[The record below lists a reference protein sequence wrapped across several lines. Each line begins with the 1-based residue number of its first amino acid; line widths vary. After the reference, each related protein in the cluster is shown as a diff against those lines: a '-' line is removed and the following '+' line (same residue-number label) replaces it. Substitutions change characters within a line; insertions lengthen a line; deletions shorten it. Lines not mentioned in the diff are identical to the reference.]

1 MTAPRRSPGS
11 RLQAFTLALSIAL
24 AAVLGAIVYLAVTSL
39 PYLATSPATDPV
51 FGALNSC
58 LLSAVPERVG
68 FAVSRDNARASAFS
82 HSRLVECAGTPPVA
96 TTWERA
102 GLTHAA
108 YDDEGALWVS
118 TSSDDAGEAAL
129 LRLEGGTLV
138 ERGPLRATAVVGV
151 RGGVVALAADGS
163 LVSIAGDGSVRARR
177 ELPSARN
184 VNLAANADGALVAL
198 WGGGKLTVVNAG
210 TLESTPAEVAC
221 SVSRVW
227 WRPEAPLFLAD
238 CLDISVE
245 VHALTS
251 HSALVD
257 ARRRVPSTLTG
268 PGGVYV
274 QACDGLPCSVEAPR

>member
-1 MTAPRRSPGS
+1 MTVPRRSPGS

-39 PYLATSPATDPV
+39 PYLATSPSTDPV

-68 FAVSRDNARASAFS
+68 FAVSRDNARAAAFS
-82 HSRLVECAGTPPVA
+82 HSRLVECAGSPVTA
-96 TTWERA
+96 TTWDRA
-102 GLTHAA
+102 GLTLAA

-118 TSSDDAGEAAL
+118 TSSDDAGDAAL
-129 LRLEGGTLV
+129 LRLENGKLV
-138 ERGPLRATAVVGV
+138 ERGPISATAVVGV
-151 RGGVVALAADGS
+151 QGGVVALAADGS
-163 LVSIAGDGSVRARR
+163 LVSVSGDGSVRGRR

-184 VNLAANADGALVAL
+184 VNLAVNADGALVAL
-198 WGGGKLTVVNAG
+198 WGGGKLTVVNAV

-227 WRPEAPLFLAD
+227 WRPEPPLFLAD

-251 HSALVD
+251 QSALVD

-268 PGGVYV
+268 PAGIYV